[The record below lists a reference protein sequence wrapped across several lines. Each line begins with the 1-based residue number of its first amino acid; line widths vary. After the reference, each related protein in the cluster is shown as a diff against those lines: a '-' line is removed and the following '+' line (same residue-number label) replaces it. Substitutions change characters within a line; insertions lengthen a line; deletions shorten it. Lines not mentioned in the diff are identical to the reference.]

1 MDVFNRTWYDSIIL
15 RCFGG
20 TVLNRFHQLQ
30 RWARGLKRD
39 TVALYLAARDPRV
52 PWYAKAV
59 AACVAA
65 YALSPIDLIPD
76 FVPVIG
82 YLDDIILVPLGI
94 GLAIRLIPPGILE
107 EHRQRALARIAERPV
122 SRIGAVVIIMIWV
135 VLASCLVVWLVWRNL
150 PTP

>member
-1 MDVFNRTWYDSIIL
+1 
-15 RCFGG
+15 
-20 TVLNRFHQLQ
+20 LNLFQQLQ
-30 RWARGLKRD
+30 QWARKLKRD

-76 FVPVIG
+76 FIPVIG

-94 GLAIRLIPPGILE
+94 ALAIRLIPPALLE
-107 EHRQRALARIAERPV
+107 EHRQSASTRIAKRPV
-122 SRIGAVVIIMIWV
+122 SRIGALVIIAIWV
-135 VLASCLVVWLVWRNL
+135 VLASCSVAWLVLR
-150 PTP
+150 